1 MEKIKAKRG
10 RASKEEMIARLE
22 KQNIELEAK
31 IEANKKRIE
40 ELKKPTYNLRDLAA
54 RMKDAGLSVED
65 VITMINSKQ
74 D

>member
-31 IEANKKRIE
+31 IEANKKRID

-65 VITMINSKQ
+65 VITMIDSKQ

>member
-22 KQNIELEAK
+22 KQNSELEAK
-31 IEANKKRIE
+31 IEGNKKRIE

-65 VITMINSKQ
+65 VITMIDSKQ
-74 D
+74 G

>member
-22 KQNIELEAK
+22 KQNSELEAK
-31 IEANKKRIE
+31 IEGNKKRIE

-65 VITMINSKQ
+65 VITMIDSKQ
-74 D
+74 N